1 MNSIICLTFIIVV
14 QKMSVVTDKRLRRGS
29 PPWSDLPYDIL
40 CCIMGHLCFVDQI
53 QFRAVCKN
61 FGLVAGIRPKD
72 KLPWVLTLNFSFKND
87 MYPSSLY
94 DPCTLEAYKLDH
106 ELTSSSSSGVVKLQ
120 VCGARNG
127 WLLLA
132 EITPFFFFGHTDFYL
147 YNPFTDDASIN
158 LPRLRT
164 KEFKATFTSN
174 LTSQDCL
181 FFAIHA
187 DEEREKVMCI
197 STCSHG
203 DRKWTE
209 SLAVEGNLKQ
219 VIGVVYIK
227 GIFYCIF
234 KTGMLGSF
242 NPVTKKWN
250 LLISENTNSSELRS
264 LADSFEARFV
274 ESDGEVLLV
283 YSKRSYKPWHIFRLD
298 WLQMTWVKEVSLGN
312 RVLFLG
318 DISFLISAEGEIKDL
333 SDRIYYHGFRRSY
346 FYPIKSGIGQI
357 RSHSLIRQS
366 CKHYEDRSPH
376 MLRVWIEPPTLL

>member
-1 MNSIICLTFIIVV
+1 
-14 QKMSVVTDKRLRRGS
+14 MSVVTDKRLRRGS

-61 FGLVAGIRPKD
+61 FGLVAG
-72 KLPWVLTLNFSFKND
+72 
-87 MYPSSLY
+87 LY

-106 ELTSSSSSGVVKLQ
+106 ELTSSSWSGVVKLQ

-203 DRKWTE
+203 DRTCSHGDRKWTE
-209 SLAVEGNLKQ
+209 SLGVE
-219 VIGVVYIK
+219 
-227 GIFYCIF
+227 
-234 KTGMLGSF
+234 
-242 NPVTKKWN
+242 
-250 LLISENTNSSELRS
+250 ENTNSSELRS
-264 LADSFEARFV
+264 LAGSFEARFV

-298 WLQMTWVKEVSLGN
+298 WLQMTWMKEVSL
-312 RVLFLG
+312 
-318 DISFLISAEGEIKDL
+318 DGEIKDL

-357 RSHSLIRQS
+357 RNHSLIRQS